1 VNERAYKL
9 VTFVLSGNQTSL
21 TCFFRGNYVRT
32 IDSDEAIAKAQ
43 SAGAGDGD
51 GGKIGTC
58 GGLFGHEG
66 ILQGRVIPRLAKLA
80 KQGVPRHKARQT
92 TVM

>member
-1 VNERAYKL
+1 MNERAYKL

-51 GGKIGTC
+51 GGGIG
-58 GGLFGHEG
+58 GGWRFGHEG
-66 ILQGRVIPRLAKLA
+66 ILKEGAPR
-80 KQGVPRHKARQT
+80 G
-92 TVM
+92 